1 MKTCLECQ
9 RILIGRDDK
18 KFCNDACRST
28 FNNKSYRLQNQTVR
42 HTNLILKRNYRIL
55 QHLVA
60 CGRCNIGRQEL
71 LRQGFAPDYVTRV
84 SRTATGRTV
93 YFLYDHTFSKADKS
107 NRLRLEKTE
116 SDHPK
121 PPA

>member
-1 MKTCLECQ
+1 MKTCLECKN
-9 RILIGRDDK
+9 ILIGREDK

-28 FNNKSYRLQNQTVR
+28 FNNKSNRSLNQTVR

-55 QHLVA
+55 KHLVA
-60 CGRCNIGRQEL
+60 SGCCNIGKHEL

-84 SRTATGRTV
+84 GRTDKGRTV
-93 YFLYDHTFSKADKS
+93 YFLYDYTFSRADK
-107 NRLRLEKTE
+107 NNYLHLQKTD
-116 SDHPK
+116 SDYPK